1 MLTVIKGD
9 KVEEFTINIIKI
21 NETSDTKNILF
32 EVTDDKLLKIALVTS
47 LIGLIGL
54 ILFTPSIE
62 VKEVKI
68 KDVTRSMIDEEVSIS
83 CVVSDVK
90 SSKSGSSYFLTINDG
105 TGQMPLIIFES
116 QIAQMQTNN
125 LDIEDFKDK
134 KVNVVGK
141 ITEYNN
147 EMEIVL
153 SSGDSLKI
161 IN

>member
-1 MLTVIKGD
+1 M
-9 KVEEFTINIIKI
+9 KI
-21 NETSDTKNILF
+21 
-32 EVTDDKLLKIALVTS
+32 TDEKLLKIALVTS

-54 ILFTPSIE
+54 IMFTPSIE

-68 KDVTRSMIDEEVSIS
+68 KDVTRAMIDEEVSIN
-83 CVVSDVK
+83 CVVTEIK

-105 TGQMPLIIFES
+105 TGQMPLIIFER
-116 QIAQMQTNN
+116 QIAQMQPNN
-125 LDIEDFKDK
+125 LDINDFKNK

>member
-1 MLTVIKGD
+1 MDI
-9 KVEEFTINIIKI
+9 
-21 NETSDTKNILF
+21 
-32 EVTDDKLLKIALVTS
+32 TDDKLLKIALVTS

-54 ILFTPSIE
+54 IMFTPSIE

-68 KDVTRSMIDEEVSIS
+68 KDISRGMIDEEVSIN

-105 TGQMPLIIFES
+105 TGQMPLVIFES
-116 QIAQMQTNN
+116 QVAQMQTNN
-125 LDIEDFKDK
+125 LDIKDFKDK

-161 IN
+161 LN

>member
-1 MLTVIKGD
+1 MDI
-9 KVEEFTINIIKI
+9 
-21 NETSDTKNILF
+21 
-32 EVTDDKLLKIALVTS
+32 TDDKLLKIALVTS

-54 ILFTPSIE
+54 IMFTPSIE

-68 KDVTRSMIDEEVSIS
+68 KDIDRGMIDEEVSID

-105 TGQMPLIIFES
+105 TGQMPLVIFES
-116 QIAQMQTNN
+116 QVSQMQTNN
-125 LDIEDFKDK
+125 MAIQDFKNK

-161 IN
+161 LN

>member
-1 MLTVIKGD
+1 MDI
-9 KVEEFTINIIKI
+9 
-21 NETSDTKNILF
+21 
-32 EVTDDKLLKIALVTS
+32 TDDKLLKIALVTS

-54 ILFTPSIE
+54 IMFTPSIE

-68 KDVTRSMIDEEVSIS
+68 KDISRGMIDEEVSID

-90 SSKSGSSYFLTINDG
+90 SSKSGSSYFLTISDG
-105 TGQMPLIIFES
+105 TGQMPLVIFES
-116 QIAQMQTNN
+116 QVSQMQTNN
-125 LDIEDFKDK
+125 MDIQDFKNK

-153 SSGDSLKI
+153 SGGDSLKI
-161 IN
+161 LN

>member
-1 MLTVIKGD
+1 MDI
-9 KVEEFTINIIKI
+9 
-21 NETSDTKNILF
+21 
-32 EVTDDKLLKIALVTS
+32 TDDKLLRIALVTS

-68 KDVTRSMIDEEVSIS
+68 KDITRAMIDEEVSIN

-105 TGQMPLIIFES
+105 TGQIPLIIFES
-116 QIAQMQTNN
+116 QIAQMQSNK
-125 LDIEDFKDK
+125 LEIEDFKDK
-134 KVNVVGK
+134 KVNVIGK

-161 IN
+161 IS

>member
-1 MLTVIKGD
+1 M
-9 KVEEFTINIIKI
+9 KI
-21 NETSDTKNILF
+21 
-32 EVTDDKLLKIALVTS
+32 TDDKLLKIALVTS

-68 KDVTRSMIDEEVSIS
+68 KDVTRAMIDEEVSIN
-83 CVVSDVK
+83 CVVTEIK

-125 LDIEDFKDK
+125 LDINAFKNK

>member
-1 MLTVIKGD
+1 MDI
-9 KVEEFTINIIKI
+9 
-21 NETSDTKNILF
+21 
-32 EVTDDKLLKIALVTS
+32 TDDKLLKIALVTS

-54 ILFTPSIE
+54 IIFTPSIE

-68 KDVTRSMIDEEVSIS
+68 KDIDRGMIDEEVSIN

-90 SSKSGSSYFLTINDG
+90 SSKSGSSYFLTISDG
-105 TGQMPLIIFES
+105 TGQMPLVIFES
-116 QIAQMQTNN
+116 QAAQMQTNN
-125 LDIEDFKDK
+125 LDIKDFKDK

-153 SSGDSLKI
+153 SSGDSMRIL
-161 IN
+161 N

>member
-1 MLTVIKGD
+1 MDI
-9 KVEEFTINIIKI
+9 
-21 NETSDTKNILF
+21 
-32 EVTDDKLLKIALVTS
+32 TDDKLLRIALVTS

-68 KDVTRSMIDEEVSIS
+68 KDITRAMIDEEVSIN

-105 TGQMPLIIFES
+105 TDQIPLIIFES
-116 QIAQMQTNN
+116 QIAQMQSNK
-125 LDIEDFKDK
+125 LEIEDFKDK

-161 IN
+161 IS